1 VQRCE
6 QLRTRWATDMT
17 IVFDGDDVDG
27 SHQRQRRLIAVM
39 WSPAGVDADDII
51 RDEIARLPSTRPIV
65 VVTDD
70 RAIRDDARAAGCNLV
85 DTAAFVAVLES

>member
-1 VQRCE
+1 
-6 QLRTRWATDMT
+6 M
-17 IVFDGDDVDG
+17 
-27 SHQRQRRLIAVM
+27 
-39 WSPAGVDADDII
+39 DADDII